1 MKVAVNCRCRNC
13 PHHSETTVEIMTE
26 NSIPYAV
33 FQTCC
38 RQWRTGWAGAEAL
51 DGNVVWRVIDEIN
64 PANKLEVFRRVDTL
78 GAYYLH
84 YQRKRKQH
92 G

>member
-1 MKVAVNCRCRNC
+1 MKVAPKCGNCH
-13 PHHSETTVEIMTE
+13 HHSAKAVEVMTE
-26 NSIPYAV
+26 NQTPLAV
-33 FQTCC
+33 FKLCQ
-38 RQWRTGWAGAEAL
+38 RQWRTGWSGAHAL